1 MFETT
6 KTIKNKEL
14 VLIISN
20 LNIKISNIKK
30 DKYHIC

>member
-1 MFETT
+1 MFETM
-6 KTIKNKEL
+6 KTIENKEL

-20 LNIKISNIKK
+20 LNIKIGNIKK